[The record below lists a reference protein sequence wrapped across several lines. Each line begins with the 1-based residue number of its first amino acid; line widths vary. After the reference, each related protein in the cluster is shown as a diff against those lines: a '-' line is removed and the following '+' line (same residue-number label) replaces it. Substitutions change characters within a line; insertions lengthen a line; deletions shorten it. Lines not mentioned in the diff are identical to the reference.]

1 MDESKGHQIFQKVD
15 QKLRI
20 PNIFLDNLLK
30 DVLRLTLECSDL
42 CFFTKS
48 KTGEQWGETEETDK
62 ENMETI
68 E

>member
-1 MDESKGHQIFQKVD
+1 MDESKGHQILQKVD

-48 KTGEQWGETEETDK
+48 KTGEH
-62 ENMETI
+62 
-68 E
+68 